1 MIKQM
6 ALTVEPGITADN
18 PDEYAVKLGKGTLSQ
33 VSVRPANGPNW
44 EVYIRFLHLE
54 SPIIPNDSE
63 EWIPL
68 ERVALDF
75 YPKFDDWHDIY
86 AVKVQLCS
94 PDARYSHTVQVAL
107 TLDEFASTEQ
117 LLGKL
122 VQEAF

>member
-6 ALTVEPGITADN
+6 SLTVQSGVTPDN
-18 PDEYAVKLGKGTLSQ
+18 PDEYTVKLGKGTLSH

-54 SPIIPNDSE
+54 SAIIPNDND

-68 ERVALDF
+68 ERIALDF

-86 AVKVQLCS
+86 KIKVQLCS
-94 PDARYSHTVQVAL
+94 PQARFSHTVQVQI

-117 LLGKL
+117 LLDKL
-122 VQEAF
+122 IQEGM

>member
-6 ALTVEPGITADN
+6 AITVQPGITAIE
-18 PDEYAVKLGKGTLSQ
+18 PDEYTIKLGKGTLSH

-54 SPIIPNDSE
+54 SAIIPNDND

-75 YPKFDDWHDIY
+75 YPQFTLWHDIY

-94 PDARYSHTVQVAL
+94 PQARYPHTVQVEL
-107 TLDEFASTEQ
+107 TLAEHKTTDQ
-117 LLGKL
+117 LMELFIKEG
-122 VQEAF
+122 F